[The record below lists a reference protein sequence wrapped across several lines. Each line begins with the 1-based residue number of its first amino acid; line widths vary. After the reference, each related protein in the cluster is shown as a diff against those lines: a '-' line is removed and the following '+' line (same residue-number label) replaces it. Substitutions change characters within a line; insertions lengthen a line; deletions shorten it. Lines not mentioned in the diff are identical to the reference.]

1 MVFHQKSVAVLLV
14 CVVLA
19 TAIHVTEGGLE
30 HKEKAYKKCLEN
42 CQNKC
47 RKDNNRTFCE
57 QKCDEDCSMVEAKG
71 NTAVCRWINFFRF
84 IISCFD

>member
-71 NTAVCRWINFFRF
+71 TLQSADR
-84 IISCFD
+84 